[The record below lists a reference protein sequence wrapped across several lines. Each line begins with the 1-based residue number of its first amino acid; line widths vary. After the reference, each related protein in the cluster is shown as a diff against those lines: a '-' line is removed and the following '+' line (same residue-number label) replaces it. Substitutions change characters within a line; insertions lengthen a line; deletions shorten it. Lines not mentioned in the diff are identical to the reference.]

1 MPTLVP
7 WRIALLEPGFAER
20 GKSLKAGH
28 VVMCG
33 ALTEAVAVQPGDTI
47 VARFD
52 RLGTV
57 ELACV

>member
-1 MPTLVP
+1 MRKL
-7 WRIALLEPGFAER
+7 AER